1 MINTEL
7 NYSIYNKE
15 MLTIVSSF
23 QYWYIYFKKL
33 LDRIQIISDYKILEY
48 FITIKT
54 LTVQQTHWSEILSQ
68 FNFQIIYKP
77 ETTNCTDAFIKRK
90 QNLDNQ
96 TAVKTDLQT
105 QTLFKPK

>member
-1 MINTEL
+1 
-7 NYSIYNKE
+7 

-23 QYWYIYFKKL
+23 QYWCIHLKRL
-33 LDRIQIISDYKILEY
+33 PDRIQVMSDYKALEY
-48 FITIKT
+48 FITTKT
-54 LTVQQTHWSEILSQ
+54 LTAQQTCWSEILLQ

-77 ETTNCTDAFIKRK
+77 ETTNCADALTRRE

-105 QTLFKPK
+105 QILLKPEQLDL